1 MRCLALFDDSRDTR
15 GSTGRQGGARVR
27 KLNLIAVTLAA
38 IWTGA
43 MVTAQAPMT
52 PAELDKVM
60 KDVGPAMQTTGKAI
74 KSGAF
79 SDAVPSL
86 ATVKENLTVARRF
99 WVEHKKDDAIKASDD
114 TVAAID
120 ALEQHLR
127 STSPAPTT
135 ASAIEAMTRVNTA
148 CRSCHEN
155 YRDRDADDNSIIKPG
170 SLD

>member
-1 MRCLALFDDSRDTR
+1 M
-15 GSTGRQGGARVR
+15 R

-60 KDVGPAMQTTGKAI
+60 KDVGSAMQASGKAI

-79 SDAVPSL
+79 SDAVPAL
-86 ATVKENLTVARRF
+86 ATVKRNLTTQRRF
-99 WVEHKKDDAIKASDD
+99 WVEHKKDNALKATDD
-114 TVAAID
+114 TLAAID

-135 ASAIEAMTRVNTA
+135 ASALDALTLVNNA
-148 CRSCHEN
+148 CRSCHQN